1 MTVKDLKRGDIV
13 ELWWD
18 DDFRMVLSDEFD
30 IDANDNTFVTDED
43 SEFRSSLTD
52 EFDFN
57 IKDNTFVRDEDDA
70 YMPFDYISKI
80 WREDDKG
87 NYILIY
93 TKNIV

>member
-1 MTVKDLKRGDIV
+1 MTVKDLKCDDLIELYGD
-13 ELWWD
+13 
-18 DDFRMVLSDEFD
+18 S
-30 IDANDNTFVTDED
+30 N
-43 SEFRSSLTD
+43 FRSSLTD

-70 YMPFDYISKI
+70 YIPFDYISKV